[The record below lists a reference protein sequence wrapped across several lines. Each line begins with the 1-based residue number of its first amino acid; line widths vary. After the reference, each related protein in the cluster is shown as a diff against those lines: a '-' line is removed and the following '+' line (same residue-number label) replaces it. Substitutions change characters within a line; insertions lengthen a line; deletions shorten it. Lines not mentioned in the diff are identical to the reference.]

1 MPSFHPDLRIAR
13 FIPPFFFGPRTT
25 ALVNRSRPRPRPGPE
40 DLIVDDLIIPGPA
53 GAPEIEMR
61 VYRPR
66 TAVGTTAALL
76 WIHGGGMITGNRLS
90 DEKSNIAFAR
100 TLGITVASVEYRLA
114 PAHPAPAA
122 LDDVH
127 TAFRWLV
134 DHAAERGIDPER
146 IAIGGASAGGGLA
159 AGATLLA
166 RDSGGPLPAFQL
178 LVYPMIDDR
187 TVTRIDHD
195 TRGVRVWTPRSNRYA
210 WGAYLGHEPGR
221 ADAVSDYAAPARRAD
236 LGGLPPAWIGVG
248 TNDLFHDEDVRYAER
263 LREAGV
269 PCELVVVDGAFHGFD
284 IVMSRRGV
292 SREFWRAQAAALGA
306 ALG

>member
-1 MPSFHPDLRIAR
+1 MASFHPDLTLAR
-13 FIPPFFFGPRTT
+13 FIPPFFFGPRST
-25 ALVNRSRPRPRPGPE
+25 ALANLSRPKPRPAPE
-40 DLIVDDLIIPGPA
+40 DLIVDDLTIPGPE
-53 GAPEIEMR
+53 GAPDIAMR

-66 TAVGTTAALL
+66 AAVGPTPAFL

-90 DEKSNIAFAR
+90 DERSNIAFAR

-114 PAHPAPAA
+114 PASPAPAA
-122 LDDVH
+122 VEDVH
-127 TAFRWLV
+127 AAFRWLV
-134 DHAAERGIDPER
+134 DHASERGIDPAR

-159 AGATLLA
+159 AATTLLA
-166 RDSGGPLPAFQL
+166 RDTGGPLPAFQL

-187 TVTRIDHD
+187 TVTRTDQD
-195 TRGVRVWTPRSNRYA
+195 VRGVRAWTKRSNRYA

-221 ADAVSDYAAPARRAD
+221 DGVSDYAAPARRTD
-236 LGGLPPAWIGVG
+236 FSGLPPAWIGVG

-284 IVMSRRGV
+284 IIMSAKPV
-292 SREFWRAQAAALGA
+292 SREFWRAQAAALRV